1 MNIDLPNPL
10 RPINFI
16 PTELPSGRS
25 LNLPHCYPIFPAWTK
40 STGTF
45 LFGGKQLLNYR
56 GDPVFA
62 ELYVLRLLQEHGWEG
77 AWISSFGGRKCMRD
91 MPVDAK
97 LSNRIKL
104 RSDHEE
110 ILDKIAPKGGGCFDV
125 FAWRGDDVLFCECKR
140 GKRDVLQD
148 TQLRWIDAALH
159 SKLNNFLV
167 VQWDIWRE
175 GKPRIIALAQHPS
188 V

>member
-62 ELYVLRLLQEHGWEG
+62 ELYVLRLLQEHGWEE

-140 GKRDVLQD
+140 GKRDELQD

-175 GKPRIIALAQHPS
+175 AQRNAREVSPS
-188 V
+188 P

>member
-45 LFGGKQLLNYR
+45 LFGGKQLLNCR

-62 ELYVLRLLQEHGWEG
+62 ELYVL
-77 AWISSFGGRKCMRD
+77 RKCMRD

-140 GKRDVLQD
+140 GKRDELQD

-175 GKPRIIALAQHPS
+175 AQRNAREVSPS
-188 V
+188 P

>member
-45 LFGGKQLLNYR
+45 LFGGKQLLNCR
-56 GDPVFA
+56 GDPVLPNSTFCDCYKSTA
-62 ELYVLRLLQEHGWEG
+62 GKEHGFHLLVAESACATCQWMPSLATASNCDLTTKKFWTKLHPRVAVALMFSRGEVTM
-77 AWISSFGGRKCMRD
+77 SSF
-91 MPVDAK
+91 A
-97 LSNRIKL
+97 NA
-104 RSDHEE
+104 E
-110 ILDKIAPKGGGCFDV
+110 
-125 FAWRGDDVLFCECKR
+125 R
-140 GKRDVLQD
+140 GKRDEVQD

-175 GKPRIIALAQHPS
+175 AQRNAREVSPS
-188 V
+188 P